1 MSEDSIA
8 DINRLTLQLM
18 VNGNK
23 YKKYLAKQDPA
34 LLEEIERRGRDLGK
48 YKSRIISLARDLI
61 TYIGTDAE
69 SRVTPADSTTELV
82 DIMDRF
88 VNVALAHIKTLDE
101 TKIDESGIDLEVD
114 AKSSKQSRE
123 ATFGR
128 EGGVTF
134 GRDEDDDDDEQ
145 KPDRQS
151 STKSAWG
158 PTLHRFG
165 YRRKNK

>member
-114 AKSSKQSRE
+114 AKSKQSRE

-128 EGGVTF
+128 
-134 GRDEDDDDDEQ
+134 DDDDDDDEQ

>member
-1 MSEDSIA
+1 MSEDSVA

-34 LLEEIERRGRDLGK
+34 LLEEMERRGRDLGK
-48 YKSRIISLARDLI
+48 YKSRITSLARDLI

-69 SRVTPADSTTELV
+69 TRVTPADSTTELV

-114 AKSSKQSRE
+114 AKPTK
-123 ATFGR
+123 
-128 EGGVTF
+128 
-134 GRDEDDDDDEQ
+134 DEDADDDDEQ

>member
-1 MSEDSIA
+1 MSEDSVA

-48 YKSRIISLARDLI
+48 YKSRITSLARDLI

-69 SRVTPADSTTELV
+69 TRVTPADSTTELV

-88 VNVALAHIKTLDE
+88 VNIALAHIKTLDE
-101 TKIDESGIDLEVD
+101 TKIDESGMDLEVY
-114 AKSSKQSRE
+114 AKSSKQSGE
-123 ATFGR
+123 ATFGK
-128 EGGVTF
+128 
-134 GRDEDDDDDEQ
+134 DEDDDDDDEQ